1 MFGFGSKKLR
11 FAVVGAGWFGQ
22 AAVLPAFANTR
33 RAELAAIVSG
43 DAEKRTELAKEYQ
56 VPAYSYEQ
64 YDEVLSGG
72 TVDAVFI
79 VLPNSMHREYT
90 VRAAGHKVH
99 VLCEKPLAV
108 TPAECE
114 DMIAACANAE
124 VKLMTAY
131 RLHFEPG
138 NLAAVEAIKAGKIG
152 PPRVIHAFNTQQV
165 EDDDNIRLDA
175 DRGGGPLG
183 DLGVYCIN
191 AARYLFQAD
200 PTEVVGFAGR
210 PADPRFR
217 EVPAAV
223 TAVLRFPDDRLA
235 AFTSGFGQAKVSE
248 FRVVGTKGDLRMNP
262 AFSFT
267 GELKTHLTIDG
278 KTTVTTHK
286 ELNQV
291 GGEIDHFAERVL
303 AGEDPE
309 PDGREG
315 LIDVIIIDAI
325 KQSMRDG
332 RAVQLPAFP
341 AKPRPGGEQEKQR
354 AAVSGPGLVNAN
366 APAEG

>member
-1 MFGFGSKKLR
+1 MLGFGSKKLR

-22 AAVLPAFANTR
+22 TAVLPAFANTK
-33 RAELAAIVSG
+33 RAVLAAIVSG
-43 DAEKRTELAKEYQ
+43 DAEKRAALAKEYK

-64 YDEVLSGG
+64 YDEVLGG
-72 TVDAVFI
+72 GRVDAVFI

-90 VRAAGHKVH
+90 VRAAGHKIH

-114 DMIAACANAE
+114 EMIAACSAAG

-152 PPRVIHAFNTQQV
+152 PPQVIQAFNTQQV
-165 EDDDNIRLDA
+165 EDEGNIRLDA

-183 DLGVYCIN
+183 DVGVYCIN

-200 PTEVVGFAGR
+200 PVEVVGFAGR
-210 PADPRFR
+210 SADPRFR
-217 EVPAAV
+217 EVPAVV

-235 AFTSGFGQAKVSE
+235 AFTCGFGQGKVSE
-248 FRVVGTKGDLRMNP
+248 FRVVGTKGDLRMDP

-267 GELKTHLTIDG
+267 GDLVTHLTVDG
-278 KTTVTTHK
+278 KTTVTRHT
-286 ELNQV
+286 EGNQV
-291 GGEIDHFAERVL
+291 GAEIDYFAERVL

-315 LIDVIIIDAI
+315 LIDVTIIDAI
-325 KQSMRDG
+325 RQSVRDA
-332 RAVQLPAFP
+332 RTVTLPAFP
-341 AKPRPGGEQEKQR
+341 AKPRPSGEQAKKR
-354 AAVSGPGLVNAN
+354 AAVSGPEMVNAN